1 MLNWKPATLA
11 RCVPA
16 LALLSCAAPKAIV
29 VTTEAPPPDKDKL
42 EETAVVSEPAVPNT
56 SDDGIRLPDMLGLPD
71 EGELRSAASLP
82 PDKAPE
88 SGAVI
93 ARPPSGKPEKP

>member
-1 MLNWKPATLA
+1 MLNPKPAFIACLA
-11 RCVPA
+11 SA
-16 LALLSCAAPKAIV
+16 LALMSCAAPKAIV
-29 VTTEAPPPDKDKL
+29 VAEAPVPDMEKPDD
-42 EETAVVSEPAVPNT
+42 ASAASEPAVPST

-82 PDKAPE
+82 GGKTPD

-93 ARPPSGKPEKP
+93 ARPPTEAEPAR